1 MSVQKPS
8 HKQYRISG
16 HRILIKL
23 RKKGKRQ
30 QQPTVNSSNN
40 INNISNSYSSRL
52 NAKWKANVRFP
63 MCR

>member
-23 RKKGKRQ
+23 RKKGERQ
-30 QQPTVNSSNN
+30 QQPTTNSQLPTAATSTT
-40 INNISNSYSSRL
+40 STTS
-52 NAKWKANVRFP
+52 ATATAAG
-63 MCR
+63 

>member
-30 QQPTVNSSNN
+30 QPTT
-40 INNISNSYSSRL
+40 
-52 NAKWKANVRFP
+52 ATEATTATAAG
-63 MCR
+63 